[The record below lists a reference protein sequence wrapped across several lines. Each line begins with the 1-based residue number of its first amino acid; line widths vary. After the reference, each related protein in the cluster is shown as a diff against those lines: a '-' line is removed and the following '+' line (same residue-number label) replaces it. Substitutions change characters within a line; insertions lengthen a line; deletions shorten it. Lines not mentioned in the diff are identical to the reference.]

1 MNEITL
7 HGQAVSRYN
16 AELER
21 LANMI
26 ASYNQQNKPVAATR
40 GLLLPRLQKNQPISA
55 KRPSYP
61 QARPSPVAGN
71 PGSDAMQRHRPG
83 VFYVEGLYKP

>member
-1 MNEITL
+1 MNEITSYD
-7 HGQAVSRYN
+7 QAVSRYN
-16 AELER
+16 AELDR

-26 ASYNQQNKPVAATR
+26 ASYYQQNKPVAAS
-40 GLLLPRLQKNQPISA
+40 PKNQPISA

-61 QARPSPVAGN
+61 QARPSTVAGN
-71 PGSDAMQRHRPG
+71 PGSDAMQRYRPG